1 MSAAGNCRQVVEK
14 AWRRAGLGARLAVPG
29 LRARI
34 ADAIEAAARIE
45 TDTFGMRDGSERGIG
60 RDAAFLSRH

>member
-1 MSAAGNCRQVVEK
+1 M
-14 AWRRAGLGARLAVPG
+14 GARLAVPG